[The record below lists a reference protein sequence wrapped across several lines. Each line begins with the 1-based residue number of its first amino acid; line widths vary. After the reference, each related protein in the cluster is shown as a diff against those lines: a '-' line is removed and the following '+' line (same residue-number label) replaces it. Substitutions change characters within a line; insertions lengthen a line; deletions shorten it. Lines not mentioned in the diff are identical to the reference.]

1 MARSLGARHGRHKQR
16 RRKLARLSRAA
27 NCCQRRLVLV
37 RAVGLYRHAR
47 RCGCT
52 ALAVF
57 ILAQTADKTLIVA
70 TLAVFYFVVNYVKLV
85 PYHFIGQLNAGNL
98 TTALLF
104 APLAPLG
111 VLLGVWL
118 HRRISAQ
125 LFYRVSYA
133 LLFATGA
140 KLFFDALTR

>member
-1 MARSLGARHGRHKQR
+1 M
-16 RRKLARLSRAA
+16 
-27 NCCQRRLVLV
+27 
-37 RAVGLYRHAR
+37 
-47 RCGCT
+47 
-52 ALAVF
+52 
-57 ILAQTADKTLIVA
+57 
-70 TLAVFYFVVNYVKLV
+70 KLV
-85 PYHFIGQLNAGNL
+85 PYYFIGQLNAGNL

-104 APLAPLG
+104 APLVPLG

-118 HRRISAQ
+118 HRSVSAQ

>member
-1 MARSLGARHGRHKQR
+1 MARRLAAPRRPPGRIAGSFWGVLSGFTGT
-16 RRKLARLSRAA
+16 LAHAGGPPF
-27 NCCQRRLVLV
+27 
-37 RAVGLYRHAR
+37 AVY
-47 RCGCT
+47 
-52 ALAVF
+52 

-70 TLAVFYFVVNYVKLV
+70 TSAVFFFVVNYVKLV
-85 PYHFIGQLNAGNL
+85 PYYFIDQLNAGNL

-118 HRRISAQ
+118 HRRVSAQ

>member
-1 MARSLGARHGRHKQR
+1 VLSGFAGTLAHAGAPPF
-16 RRKLARLSRAA
+16 
-27 NCCQRRLVLV
+27 
-37 RAVGLYRHAR
+37 AVY
-47 RCGCT
+47 
-52 ALAVF
+52 

-70 TLAVFYFVVNYVKLV
+70 TSAVFFFVVNYVKLV
-85 PYHFIGQLNAGNL
+85 PYYFIDQLNAGNL

-118 HRRISAQ
+118 HRRVSAQ